1 MSRLVQA
8 RTVVPVLA
16 IAAAFAALLPQTN
29 PAAKPYGYDFFTT
42 IATTTVPTIPAN
54 QTIYVATT
62 GNDSNNGLTVGSP
75 KLTLTGASGAIN
87 AVSNT
92 TSNWLIIVAT
102 GTYTGSDA
110 TKGHVLPA
118 KAMDDGVGLYINLES
133 GAILQGAVTT
143 STSSVTY
150 GTGNYRNWFWI
161 GPGKIQTAASTTS
174 SSAVKYEASTNAS
187 KIVYEGV
194 TIDATNGT
202 TPKCIFYNA
211 IVAGTY
217 RSATYCGDHAYKRC
231 VLSGSATSSAIS
243 NGVGTGVPV
252 GIMFYGCTGT
262 FGTWSPNRFLVSNVW
277 FQSNTW
283 TTTGTSSCYGI
294 LVGSDAIGATA
305 PAANLIATNIYIA
318 DNSITCP
325 DGHAYLI
332 GDNASNILFERNTWT
347 SGPGSAGANIQ
358 GAVFKNCMGIN
369 CRNNTCNA
377 NTSSG
382 GTNNTGGIYMKAS
395 SVFSVTGNNCTSTTN
410 GYAFHVSVDSTR
422 PAFFGY
428 VANNTFFATG
438 GANAKC
444 IALDGAGASNYPIII
459 DSNTYRYTSSGVL
472 TGSAGIRGTACTTK
486 ANLLAAWLTS
496 LDIDEY
502 ANDVNSS
509 VVTV

>member
-1 MSRLVQA
+1 MFKHIL
-8 RTVVPVLA
+8 P
-16 IAAAFAALLPQTN
+16 IAAISFKVAMAGMVPQSN

-42 IATTTVPTIPAN
+42 VATSTVPTIPAN

-62 GNDSNNGLTVGSP
+62 GNDSNNGLTIGAP

-118 KAMDDGVGLYINLES
+118 KAMDDGVGLYINLEA

-150 GTGNYRNWFWI
+150 GTGSYRNWFWI
-161 GPGKIQTAASTTS
+161 GPGKIQTATSTTS
-174 SSAVKYEASTNAS
+174 SSAIKYELSTNAS

-202 TPKCIFYNA
+202 TPKCIFYNGV
-211 IVAGTY
+211 IAGTY

-231 VLSGSATSSAIS
+231 VLSGSATSTVIS
-243 NGVGTGVPV
+243 NGAGTGVPV

-262 FGTWSPNRFLVSNVW
+262 YGSWTPNRFIASNMW
-277 FQSNTW
+277 IQSNTW
-283 TTTGTSSCYGI
+283 VTTATSSCYGF
-294 LVGSDAIGATA
+294 LAGSDTTGATA
-305 PAANLIATNIYIA
+305 PAANLIVTNIYIA
-318 DNSITCP
+318 DNAITCP
-325 DGHAYLI
+325 DGHAYLV

-347 SGPGSAGANIQ
+347 TGGGSSGANVQ
-358 GAVFKNCMGIN
+358 GAVFKNAIGVN
-369 CRNNTCNA
+369 CRNNTSTG
-377 NTSSG
+377 NTSAG
-382 GTNNTGGIYMKAS
+382 GVNNTAGIYMKGTFN
-395 SVFSVTGNNCTSTTN
+395 FSVTGNSCTATTN
-410 GYAFHVSVDSTR
+410 GYAFHISLDSNR
-422 PAFFGY
+422 VAGFGY
-428 VANNTFFATG
+428 VANNTFFATAN
-438 GANAKC
+438 ANAKC
-444 IALDGAGASNYPIII
+444 IALDGAGATSYPVIV
-459 DSNTYRYTSSGVL
+459 DSNTYRFTSSGVL

-496 LDIDEY
+496 LNISEY
-502 ANDVNSS
+502 ANDVNST